1 MILSRIAN
9 DRGDALPEKLT
20 MKTLKKYAADWK
32 IWEFGLLIGCNNTV
46 VYSFAFFLPLIL
58 KGALGY
64 SLEKTYVLLFP
75 PAVLGAMVSVSG
87 AMAGHMTNTE
97 CSGCCSRPGSVTNT
111 RLEDPSSS

>member
-1 MILSRIAN
+1 MILARIAN

-20 MKTLKKYAADWK
+20 RKTLAKYASDWK

-75 PAVLGAMVSVSG
+75 PAVLGAIVSVPE
-87 AMAGHMTNTE
+87 AVAEHMTNSK
-97 CSGCCSRPGSVTNT
+97 CSGCCSPPGLVTNT
-111 RLEDPSSS
+111 KLEGLSSS